1 MKKTAQKRQMSD
13 LFHNRYFKRV
23 LFIQTASALLLIALT
38 AALFFYTTKQEN
50 RKTQETAEKYAD
62 DQMKTVVDNTISRI
76 TNLRADQAESTQNE
90 IQHIA
95 TVFSVIGEDQ
105 LEDFAKEK
113 KLSELKNNQEISV
126 ELDDADGNILYR
138 SGKLSAASPQAL
150 YRKTIEK
157 QYCRLYVYTSQDDI
171 DALVKQKI
179 TKEIHATIYGRNE
192 YIWVNEVVNFDG
204 GDNYAIRRIH
214 PNLIDTEGTY
224 LSTNMQDAAGNY
236 PYLSELEGIKKNGEI
251 YQSYYFKNLA
261 DDKIALKYSYAKLY
275 QPYNWIVA
283 TGIPMSDLYSIASA
297 KQIQDEFLSRLMI
310 VAAAAVILLIAG
322 AGVLFVNRSMQ
333 EEELEQNAKKNEDL
347 LRNIP
352 GGVGIFHFENNFWVC
367 DMLNDGCLQI
377 PFISADMRK
386 SALHEGFKDHVYAP
400 DRSRL
405 IREYERVSAAR
416 DATGNVEYRTR
427 DEEGNL
433 HWISFCFRKAYELEN
448 RKYFYATLIDIDQ
461 MKKDEYERTEEY
473 HRLREQLT
481 GNLIDVVGSFQINIT
496 KNLYIS
502 GYSPYEEVLRAC
514 ETKTADEHFEAVAAV
529 IQNEEGK
536 KQIREIFNCRHLSEI
551 FESGQKYAEMIYQ
564 IRRGEGTAI
573 YWIHTTVYMMRNPEN
588 GDLEGI
594 TYSKNITAQRRNE
607 EILARMTSESYDYIG
622 IIDVKAQTFEM
633 HNGVWSGRMIENGKV
648 ISYEQVLHTFLS
660 EYIVQEDREELL
672 EQASV
677 PHICAELARN
687 KTYILTYSIR
697 KEQEQLLRKQVSCV
711 WLNDDRC
718 EVLAVQTDITQAYRQ
733 EQEQLRKIQEALE
746 KAEQANHAKTD
757 FVSRISHDI
766 RTPISAITSM
776 TMFAKEDIDDR
787 EKLSDDLEKIEA
799 SNTFLLS
806 LINDILD
813 ISKIDSGK
821 IELYPE
827 PYIYRDFEKK
837 LTDMFSPLCEQKKL
851 RFTIETEGLSGYGV
865 MVDKIRFNQVALNL
879 LSNAVKYTPEGGS
892 ITFRISDQPQENASG
907 ADRGEHLTCLTYTV
921 QDTGIGMSEEFQK
934 TMFEEFTREH
944 NLYHKNNASSGSGLG
959 LAIVKRIVSLMDG
972 TISVKSAPGEGS
984 AFTVIFVLP
993 EVGRQQMEAEEMHR
1007 EEETDQTAPLSG
1019 KILLAEDNEI
1029 NTEIAVR
1036 ILESMG
1042 LQVVHAENGEKA
1054 ASLFEMSYVGEYAAI
1069 LMDIQMPVM
1078 NGYEAAEKIRHMDRD
1093 DAGTIPMIAM
1103 TADAFTEA
1111 LEHSRQAGMNDYIV
1125 KPIDIVR
1132 LRNTLNKWI
1141 RKQAI

>member
-1 MKKTAQKRQMSD
+1 
-13 LFHNRYFKRV
+13 
-23 LFIQTASALLLIALT
+23 
-38 AALFFYTTKQEN
+38 
-50 RKTQETAEKYAD
+50 
-62 DQMKTVVDNTISRI
+62 
-76 TNLRADQAESTQNE
+76 
-90 IQHIA
+90 
-95 TVFSVIGEDQ
+95 
-105 LEDFAKEK
+105 
-113 KLSELKNNQEISV
+113 
-126 ELDDADGNILYR
+126 
-138 SGKLSAASPQAL
+138 
-150 YRKTIEK
+150 
-157 QYCRLYVYTSQDDI
+157 
-171 DALVKQKI
+171 
-179 TKEIHATIYGRNE
+179 
-192 YIWVNEVVNFDG
+192 
-204 GDNYAIRRIH
+204 
-214 PNLIDTEGTY
+214 
-224 LSTNMQDAAGNY
+224 
-236 PYLSELEGIKKNGEI
+236 
-251 YQSYYFKNLA
+251 
-261 DDKIALKYSYAKLY
+261 
-275 QPYNWIVA
+275 
-283 TGIPMSDLYSIASA
+283 
-297 KQIQDEFLSRLMI
+297 
-310 VAAAAVILLIAG
+310 
-322 AGVLFVNRSMQ
+322 
-333 EEELEQNAKKNEDL
+333 
-347 LRNIP
+347 
-352 GGVGIFHFENNFWVC
+352 
-367 DMLNDGCLQI
+367 
-377 PFISADMRK
+377 
-386 SALHEGFKDHVYAP
+386 
-400 DRSRL
+400 
-405 IREYERVSAAR
+405 
-416 DATGNVEYRTR
+416 
-427 DEEGNL
+427 
-433 HWISFCFRKAYELEN
+433 
-448 RKYFYATLIDIDQ
+448 
-461 MKKDEYERTEEY
+461 
-473 HRLREQLT
+473 
-481 GNLIDVVGSFQINIT
+481 
-496 KNLYIS
+496 
-502 GYSPYEEVLRAC
+502 
-514 ETKTADEHFEAVAAV
+514 
-529 IQNEEGK
+529 
-536 KQIREIFNCRHLSEI
+536 
-551 FESGQKYAEMIYQ
+551 
-564 IRRGEGTAI
+564 
-573 YWIHTTVYMMRNPEN
+573 
-588 GDLEGI
+588 
-594 TYSKNITAQRRNE
+594 
-607 EILARMTSESYDYIG
+607 MTSESYDYIG

-907 ADRGEHLTCLTYTV
+907 SDRGEHLTRLTYTV

-993 EVGRQQMEAEEMHR
+993 EVGRRQMEAEEMHR

-1111 LEHSRQAGMNDYIV
+1111 LEHSRQAGMDDYIV